1 MLLESEVIGIYFTF
15 LISLTFVFVSDFSSL
30 FCPTS
35 LSQENEKCLSV
46 LKRGL

>member
-1 MLLESEVIGIYFTF
+1 MLLENEVIGIYFTF
-15 LISLTFVFVSDFSSL
+15 LIYLIFVFVSDINSL

-35 LSQENEKCLSV
+35 LPQENEKCLSV